1 MVASHPKHVDGRR
14 VLVVDMTLTDPAF
27 YTAPVTA
34 QKRWA
39 QVPNGRLLPYV
50 VGAPDFVNAEFAA
63 AFPSGLKGVLVI
75 LRTQTRQSIEERA
88 AIQVSGTHAQDHTSR
103 RRTARSGTW

>member
-1 MVASHPKHVDGRR
+1 MACTGTIAELNAAGLAANAITISATV
-14 VLVVDMTLTDPAF
+14 
-27 YTAPVTA
+27 
-34 QKRWA
+34 
-39 QVPNGRLLPYV
+39 NGRLLTYV